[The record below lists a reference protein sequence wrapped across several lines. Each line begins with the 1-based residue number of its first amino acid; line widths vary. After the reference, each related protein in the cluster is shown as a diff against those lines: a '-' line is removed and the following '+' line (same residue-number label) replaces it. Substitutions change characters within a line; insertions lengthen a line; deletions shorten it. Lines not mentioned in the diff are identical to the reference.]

1 MNFLVVGLGNPGKEY
16 EFTRHNIGFMVI
28 ENLGKDTGINISKK
42 GFKGLFGHG
51 LFQDKKVLLFKPE
64 TFMNNSGKAVKE
76 IKNFYKIPTENVI
89 VVHDE
94 LDLELGSLKIK
105 FGGGTAGHKGLDSIV
120 EQIGDDN
127 YSRIK
132 VGIGKPYLKGETTN
146 HVLSP
151 FSKDETDIVKKSIE
165 KATDATLETISHG
178 VVSAMNK
185 FNKKDL
191 NHSNKE
197 EKSDG

>member
-1 MNFLVVGLGNPGKEY
+1 MNFLVVGLGNPGKKY
-16 EFTRHNIGFMVI
+16 ESTRHNIGFMVI
-28 ENLGKDTGINISKK
+28 ENLGENTGINVSKK
-42 GFKGLFGHG
+42 GFRGLFGHG
-51 LFQDKKVLLFKPE
+51 LFQDKKIFLFKPE

-76 IKNFYKIPTENVI
+76 IKNFYKTPTENMI

-94 LDLELGSLKIK
+94 LDLELGDLKIK

-120 EQIGDDN
+120 EQIGEDN
-127 YSRIK
+127 FIRIR

-146 HVLSP
+146 YVLSP

-165 KATDATLETISHG
+165 EATDVILETISHG
-178 VVSAMNK
+178 VASAMNK

-191 NHSNKE
+191 NHSTKE